1 MGIKVFF
8 AAFLFTKKKTLPMIK
23 ILIAD
28 DSALMRKYLAD
39 IFKGEGDFEVNMARN
54 GAVALQMAKDIK
66 PDVITLDVNMP
77 EMDGITCLSRIMV
90 ECPRPVV
97 MVSSLTS
104 QDAEVTLQAL
114 QLGAVDF
121 IAKPDGTVSLHIDKI
136 RHALVTKV
144 RAAARAKPRGSRFLA
159 ERVRRAGALAQEGV
173 TTEGPAPHAPVAKGL
188 VRGLVLIGVSTGGPG
203 AIEAILPR
211 LPKHFPWPI
220 LVAQHMPQSFTGVF
234 ARRIGGLSALGVSE
248 VVKPMLLEAGQVYV
262 ARGDADMLVSRR
274 GTGLTVLPA
283 PASEQHTWHPSVE
296 RMVSSAL
303 EHVPATNLLGVM
315 LTGMGDDGAAA
326 MTRLR
331 AGGGRTIAEAEET
344 AVVWGMPG
352 ELVKRG
358 GASVVLPVHRIADQ
372 LTRWAA

>member
-1 MGIKVFF
+1 
-8 AAFLFTKKKTLPMIK
+8 MIK

-28 DSALMRKYLAD
+28 DSALMRKYLGD
-39 IFKGEGDFEVNMARN
+39 IFRDEGDFELCMARN
-54 GAVALQMAKDIK
+54 GAEALQLANSFK

-114 QLGAVDF
+114 GLGAVDF
-121 IAKPDGTVSLHIDKI
+121 IPKPDGTVSLHIDKI

-144 RAAARAKPRGSRFLA
+144 RAAARARPRGSRFLV
-159 ERVRRAGALAQEGV
+159 ERVRRAGALAQAKTGQPGM
-173 TTEGPAPHAPVAKGL
+173 EGPAAHARVAVGA
-188 VRGLVLIGVSTGGPG
+188 VRGLVVIGVSTGGPG

-220 LVAQHMPQSFTGVF
+220 AVAQHMPASFTGVF
-234 ARRIGGLSALGVSE
+234 ARRIGQMCALGVTE
-248 VVKPMLLEAGQVYV
+248 VVKPMPLAAGQIYI
-262 ARGDADMLVSRR
+262 ARGDADMLVTRR
-274 GTGLTVLPA
+274 IGALSVMPV
-283 PASEQHTWHPSVE
+283 PASEQHPWHPSVE
-296 RMVSSAL
+296 RLVSSAL
-303 EHVPATNLLGVM
+303 ENLPATNLLGVM
-315 LTGMGDDGAAA
+315 LTGMGDDGAEAMAA
-326 MTRLR
+326 LR

-358 GASVVLPVHRIADQ
+358 GASVVLPLPRIADQ
-372 LTRWAA
+372 MTRWTA